1 MPSASTNKERFEV
14 ILLKAALAEIENTS
28 MELFRL
34 RNVLGL
40 NDCESVMGKDL
51 TQLEQR
57 SHLKKNKY
65 FHD

>member
-14 ILLKAALAEIENTS
+14 VLLKAALAEIENTS

-34 RNVLGL
+34 KNELGL

-57 SHLKKNKY
+57 SDIKKNKY
-65 FHD
+65 FND